1 MLEAG
6 EEKGSERREVMRKRR
21 RRRFFLPGVES
32 SPSMSVRG
40 RGRLRGVIGSWVA
53 DEDEDEGRKGKVKG
67 GLGGAGRKVKRAV
80 FGIVGAAVVVV
91 VVDAVVVVGGF
102 EAEAGIELEV
112 EEEVGDRRSGGE
124 DMLMDGGIRDA
135 RRSKD
140 RPIFFAVCRDGR
152 RALKA

>member
-1 MLEAG
+1 M
-6 EEKGSERREVMRKRR
+6 
-21 RRRFFLPGVES
+21 
-32 SPSMSVRG
+32 
-40 RGRLRGVIGSWVA
+40 RGVIGSWVA

-102 EAEAGIELEV
+102 EAGIEPEV
-112 EEEVGDRRSGGE
+112 EEEVGDRRSGEE

-140 RPIFFAVCRDGR
+140 RPIFFAVCRGGR

>member
-1 MLEAG
+1 
-6 EEKGSERREVMRKRR
+6 
-21 RRRFFLPGVES
+21 
-32 SPSMSVRG
+32 MSVRG

-53 DEDEDEGRKGKVKG
+53 VDEDEEEGRKGKVKS
-67 GLGGAGRKVKRAV
+67 GLGGAGRKVKTAV
-80 FGIVGAAVVVV
+80 FGIVDAAVVMV

-112 EEEVGDRRSGGE
+112 EEGVGDRRSGGQ
-124 DMLMDGGIRDA
+124 DMLMDGEIRDA

-140 RPIFFAVCRDGR
+140 RPIFFAVCQGGR